1 MCIVSGLQKHLTAK
15 REAAFTIEAID
26 ADGRRKHTGGEA
38 FFIAIR
44 GASRV
49 RARVTD
55 HQDGTYS
62 AEWTPQCSGDYHVA
76 VSLFGVS
83 LKGSPFSVHVQGP
96 EPFAP
101 NCEVSSSSRSD
112 ISISSRSR
120 SSSSR
125 SSSSRSSSSRSSDAA
140 ECPPHRFPLASF
152 LSGPRQRVI
161 RDHCAH
167 QLDV

>member
-112 ISISSRSR
+112 ISKQQPQPQPQQPQQRCGR
-120 SSSSR
+120 MSSSPLPPRLLSFR
-125 SSSSRSSSSRSSDAA
+125 SAATRYTRSLRA
-140 ECPPHRFPLASF
+140 PIGRLM
-152 LSGPRQRVI
+152 
-161 RDHCAH
+161 
-167 QLDV
+167 